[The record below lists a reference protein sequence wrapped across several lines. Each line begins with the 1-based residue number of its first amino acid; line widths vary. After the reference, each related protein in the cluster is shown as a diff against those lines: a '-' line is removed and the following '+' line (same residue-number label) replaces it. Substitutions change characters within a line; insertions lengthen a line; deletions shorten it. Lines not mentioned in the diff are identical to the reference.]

1 MAEDGTGNAGNSAE
15 QPVQEWAISPYGG
28 ETNTAAQPVPIFEVA
43 FGNDIWW
50 SIPAE
55 MSQQIYEKYRNDE
68 DVCYTWDWGQA
79 RPGSWRPEGEETS
92 INRYTIDLVAWEQ
105 VNIDNGRRRS
115 VRLVFVHGGRVHAQW
130 NGQIPT

>member
-43 FGNDIWW
+43 FGNDMWW

-55 MSQQIYEKYRNDE
+55 MSQQMYQKYGNNE
-68 DVCYTWDWGQA
+68 DVGYTWDWGQA
-79 RPGSWRPEGEETS
+79 RPPGGQKEKKRASIVVQSISLHGS
-92 INRYTIDLVAWEQ
+92 
-105 VNIDNGRRRS
+105 RS
-115 VRLVFVHGGRVHAQW
+115 
-130 NGQIPT
+130 T